1 VVARGKIIL
10 ADKKGDSIPEGWA
23 IDVDG
28 HPTTDAAKALEG
40 CVLPFGGA
48 KGSGIAMMIDVFSG
62 VLSGAAYGSHIHN
75 PFAHP
80 EVPMDT
86 GHCMIAIDISR
97 FQDPEEFKTTMD
109 TYRSEVKG
117 LKPAAGV
124 EEIFM
129 PGEIEC
135 NNYRKN
141 LEAGPQ
147 LSLAVYRELE
157 GLCEKLHIPF
167 DILKK

>member
-1 VVARGKIIL
+1 
-10 ADKKGDSIPEGWA
+10 
-23 IDVDG
+23 
-28 HPTTDAAKALEG
+28 
-40 CVLPFGGA
+40 
-48 KGSGIAMMIDVFSG
+48 MMIDVFSG

-97 FQDPEEFKTTMD
+97 FQEPEEFKTTMD